1 MNDAMT
7 AGVAA
12 GMTRRAIGVTGG
24 GTVIADQHN
33 DRTSSYW
40 FWKETAMKTIALGVL
55 LAVTL
60 VSLAGCH
67 WRHRRWRDYHDRSYN
82 SQPSNQLARGQHAI
96 EAPRGI

>member
-1 MNDAMT
+1 
-7 AGVAA
+7 
-12 GMTRRAIGVTGG
+12 
-24 GTVIADQHN
+24 
-33 DRTSSYW
+33 
-40 FWKETAMKTIALGVL
+40 MKTIALGVL